1 MKIFDLKSPGKSQC
15 ILFHSEGINR
25 NSALWNSVV
34 TVHLIYFLF
43 FSVSEGKYCSDLQL
57 DPVCDTENHQHP
69 NLCSLQFNRKRLA
82 YKGFCKVGVL
92 QSPFTFYTCV
102 WLLIWRTL
110 GGQQRNV
117 WRKALSLPIASV
129 SDPLVLIVKRLRM
142 FFRMNAS
149 RRYLPCVEWMA
160 RHTTAHALHTPQELL
175 WIIKACAR
183 P

>member
-1 MKIFDLKSPGKSQC
+1 MKFSCHGTFNIFP
-15 ILFHSEGINR
+15 F
-25 NSALWNSVV
+25 
-34 TVHLIYFLF
+34 F
-43 FSVSEGKYCSDLQL
+43 FSFWRKILQWSTAG
-57 DPVCDTENHQHP
+57 P
-69 NLCSLQFNRKRLA
+69 SLWHGEPPAPKPLLVAIQPQET
-82 YKGFCKVGVL
+82 GVQRFLQGWCL